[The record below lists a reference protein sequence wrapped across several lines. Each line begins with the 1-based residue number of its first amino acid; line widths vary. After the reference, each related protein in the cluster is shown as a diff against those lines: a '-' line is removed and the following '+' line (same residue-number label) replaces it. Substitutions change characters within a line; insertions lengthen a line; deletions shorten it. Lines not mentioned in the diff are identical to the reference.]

1 MRVWLL
7 ILLAL
12 MSIAPRVDAAARA
25 FLDRSSISLGET
37 VTLNVELDG
46 MTGAEPDLTPLSA
59 NFRLL
64 GTSSSS
70 QLSLVNG
77 RQTARQLWAVAL
89 EPLAEGV
96 IGIPALKVGDV
107 STEPLTLTVLPAPAG
122 ASAGVGDDVFLEVE
136 ALPLDPYV
144 QQQVRYVVRLHYAVN
159 LAEGQLEEPQVEGA
173 RLQRLGSDARFQK
186 RIADRRYEVIE
197 RRYALVP
204 ERSGR
209 LQVSAPRFRGAAID
223 PARGGF
229 FGGGRRLQAD
239 GDTVQLDVRPRPAA
253 SSTPWLPAQGLALE
267 DESGALSGPFRVGE
281 PITLALRLSARGLA
295 ADQLPELS
303 LPVIE
308 GAQVYPDLE
317 SSQTGDGGEW
327 LSGERLRRFAI
338 VPTRPGP
345 LEIPAIGIDW
355 WNVGEDRP
363 ARAEVAARRLQIG
376 PAAAPAAV
384 APALPE
390 PSGQLVLS
398 PDRVAVGGVAPVWRT
413 AALLLGPLWL
423 ATLLALLWIWR
434 RGQPIA
440 AVRAAVARSP
450 RASHGAGVRRA
461 LEVGDLPE
469 LARQLRAL
477 TPAGDA
483 VGLDALAAQLD
494 DADQAA
500 AVRAL
505 EQFLYGG
512 GEPTRDSLLA
522 QLRAAFRRPP
532 RFRQAPAAGASLG
545 ALPPLYASSRSG

>member
-1 MRVWLL
+1 MRARLL

-12 MSIAPRVDAAARA
+12 VAFLPRAEAAARA

-46 MTGAEPDLTPLSA
+46 MTAAEPDLAPLSA

-122 ASAGVGDDVFLEVE
+122 ASAGAGDDVFLEVE

-159 LAEGQLEEPQVEGA
+159 LAEGQLEEPQVDGA
-173 RLQRLGSDARFQK
+173 RLQRLGSDTRFQK

-209 LQVSAPRFRGAAID
+209 LQVSAPRFRGAAVD
-223 PARGGF
+223 PGRGGF
-229 FGGGRRLQAD
+229 FGSGRRLQAN
-239 GDTVQLDVRPRPAA
+239 GDSVQLDVRPRPSAA
-253 SSTPWLPAQGLALE
+253 TTPWLPAQGLALE
-267 DESGALSGPFRVGE
+267 DESGALGGPFRVGE

-303 LPVIE
+303 LPAIE
-308 GAQVYPDLE
+308 GAQVYPDIE

-327 LSGERLRRFAI
+327 LSGERLRRFAV
-338 VPTRPGP
+338 VPTRPGA
-345 LEIPAIGIDW
+345 LEIPAIGVDW

-363 ARAEVAARRLQIG
+363 ARAEVAVRRIEVG
-376 PAAAPAAV
+376 PAAAQTEPRIPLPDAAAAMDL
-384 APALPE
+384 APVVTGA
-390 PSGQLVLS
+390 
-398 PDRVAVGGVAPVWRT
+398 GGVATAWRT
-413 AALLLGPLWL
+413 AALALGPLWL
-423 ATLLALLWIWR
+423 ATLLTLLWVWR
-434 RGQPIA
+434 RG
-440 AVRAAVARSP
+440 SP
-450 RASHGAGVRRA
+450 RVVPAVSTASAQPSRDQAALRRA
-461 LEVGDLPE
+461 LDIGDLAE
-469 LARQLRAL
+469 VARQLRRQAPPGL
-477 TPAGDA
+477 
-483 VGLDALAAQLD
+483 GLDGLAGRVDDPGQAEALRTLERWLYAPAAE
-494 DADQAA
+494 ADRQT
-500 AVRAL
+500 VIELCRR
-505 EQFLYGG
+505 QFRRPL
-512 GEPTRDSLLA
+512 
-522 QLRAAFRRPP
+522 QLRAAGDAR
-532 RFRQAPAAGASLG
+532 AGNPD
-545 ALPPLYASSRSG
+545 LPPLYGA